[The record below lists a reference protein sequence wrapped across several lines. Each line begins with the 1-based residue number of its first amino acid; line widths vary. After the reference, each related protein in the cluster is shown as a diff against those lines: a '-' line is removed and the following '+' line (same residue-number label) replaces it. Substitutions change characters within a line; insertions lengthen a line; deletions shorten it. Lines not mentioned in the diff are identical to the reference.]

1 MRKSSLLALLA
12 IATFAAAVAAG
23 LGAGAASAGEVTGNC
38 NHAKSEKAEA
48 NCKDTPIGEASD
60 AGGPPH
66 ASSICSF
73 SGQNDFHPPEDEG
86 RTAEHVQS
94 WGQIPK
100 DVRDE
105 IAAEEHPGVA
115 CNGHTGFFAGG

>member
-1 MRKSSLLALLA
+1 MRKRSLLALLA
-12 IATFAAAVAAG
+12 IATFAAAIAAG

-48 NCKDTPIGEASD
+48 NCKDTPIGAPSETE
-60 AGGPPH
+60 PPH

-73 SGQNDFHPPEDEG
+73 SGQNDGEAPAG

-94 WGQIPK
+94 WGQ
-100 DVRDE
+100 E
-105 IAAEEHPGVA
+105 IDRKSLPPFLHPGES